1 MEKGLIGLMLV
12 IGVFMNRTENL
23 RELQITVLT
32 PGETEG
38 LVQLLVFDS
47 PSGFPDRPADAIRSK
62 SARIKSGRAVFR
74 FEGLKEGF
82 YALSA
87 FHDADEDGRMR
98 KSLFGIPKDAYGFS
112 NDAREPFSAP
122 TFKDASFYLN
132 ENGAEVE
139 FSLK

>member
-1 MEKGLIGLMLV
+1 MA
-12 IGVFMNRTENL
+12 
-23 RELQITVLT
+23 LQITVLI
-32 PGETEG
+32 PGETDG

-47 PSGFPDRPADAIRSK
+47 PSGFPDRPAKAIRST
-62 SARIKSGRAVFR
+62 SERIKSGKAAFR

-87 FHDADEDGRMR
+87 FHDADEDGKMR

-122 TFKDASFYLN
+122 TFKDASFYLP
-132 ENGAEVE
+132 ETGTTVE